1 MISRFEWMVALRYL
15 KSRRS
20 DGFISVIA
28 GFSLVGICLGVAVL
42 IIVMSVMNGFRE
54 ELLSRILGLNG
65 HVVVQGYGGELHD
78 YDDLAARVRA
88 IEGIKSVT
96 PLVYGQSLA
105 SNQGVA
111 SGAVIRGVDTEI
123 LKSHPFVSTNV
134 ISGSLDNF
142 EGSDA
147 IALGHRLAQQLFVG
161 VGDRLTLIAPKGT
174 PTPFGT
180 APRMRAFTVVATFEV
195 GVYDYDNAFVFM
207 PLEEAQIYFQIPPT
221 AVSALEIFIDEP
233 DEIDQFLRPLA
244 ALTGDAGVITDW
256 RQMNVSLFSALQ
268 VERNVMFLILTLI
281 ILVAVFNIISSLIM
295 LVKDKAR
302 DVAILRTM
310 GAAQGSVM
318 RIFMIAGASIGVAG
332 TLLGVAL
339 GVLLTVNIDNIQ
351 KGLESLTGTVLWNP
365 EIRFLTEMPHKMV
378 VSEVLATVIMALL
391 LSLLATIPP
400 ARRAARLDPVDV
412 LRYE

>member
-1 MISRFEWMVALRYL
+1 MNARFEWMVALRYL
-15 KSRRS
+15 RSRRS

-54 ELLSRILGLNG
+54 ELMSRILGLNG
-65 HVVVQGYGGELHD
+65 HIAVSGYAGELQD

-88 IEGIKSVT
+88 IPGIASVT
-96 PLVYGQSLA
+96 PLIHGQALA

-111 SGAVIRGVDTEI
+111 SGAIVRGIDTET
-123 LKSHPFVSTNV
+123 LKAHPFVSTNV
-134 ISGSLDNF
+134 ITGSLDDF
-142 EGSDA
+142 GGADA
-147 IALGHRLAQQLFVG
+147 IALGQRLASKLYVR
-161 VGDRLTLIAPKGT
+161 VGDRLTLIAPRGT
-174 PTPFGT
+174 ATPFGM

-195 GVYDYDNAFVFM
+195 GVYDYDNAFIFM
-207 PLEEAQIYFQIPPT
+207 PMEEAQIYFQIPG
-221 AVSALEIFIDEP
+221 AVSALEIFVDEP
-233 DEIDQFLRPLA
+233 DDMDQYLRPIA
-244 ALTGDAGVITDW
+244 ELTEQVGVITDW

-281 ILVAVFNIISSLIM
+281 ILVAAFNIVSSLIM

-310 GAAQGSVM
+310 GAAQGSIM
-318 RIFMIAGASIGVAG
+318 RIFMIAGASIGFIG

-339 GVLLTVNIDNIQ
+339 GVVLTVNINNIQ
-351 KGLESLTGTVLWNP
+351 KGLEKLTGTVLWNP
-365 EIRFLTEMPHKMV
+365 EIRFLTEMPSKMEF
-378 VSEVLATVIMALL
+378 SEVITIVIMALL
-391 LSLLATIPP
+391 LSFLATIPP
-400 ARRAARLDPVDV
+400 ARRASRLDPVDV

>member
-1 MISRFEWMVALRYL
+1 MNARFEWMVALRYL
-15 KSRRS
+15 RSRRS

-54 ELLSRILGLNG
+54 ELMSRILGLNG
-65 HVVVQGYGGELHD
+65 HIAVSGYAGELQD

-88 IEGIKSVT
+88 IPGIASVT
-96 PLVYGQSLA
+96 PLIHGQALA

-111 SGAVIRGVDTEI
+111 SGAIVRGIDTET
-123 LKSHPFVSTNV
+123 LKAHPFVSTNV
-134 ISGSLDNF
+134 ITGSLDDF
-142 EGSDA
+142 GGADA
-147 IALGHRLAQQLFVG
+147 IALGQRLASKLYVR
-161 VGDRLTLIAPKGT
+161 VGDRLTLIAPRGT
-174 PTPFGT
+174 ATPFGM

-195 GVYDYDNAFVFM
+195 GVYDYDNAFIFM
-207 PLEEAQIYFQIPPT
+207 PMEEAQIYFQIPG
-221 AVSALEIFIDEP
+221 AVSALETFVDEP
-233 DEIDQFLRPLA
+233 DDMDQYLRPIA
-244 ALTGDAGVITDW
+244 ELTEQVGVITDW

-281 ILVAVFNIISSLIM
+281 ILVAAFNIVSSLIM

-310 GAAQGSVM
+310 GAAQGSIM
-318 RIFMIAGASIGVAG
+318 RIFMIAGASIGFIG

-339 GVLLTVNIDNIQ
+339 GVVLTVNINNIQ
-351 KGLESLTGTVLWNP
+351 KGLEKLTGTVLWNP
-365 EIRFLTEMPHKMV
+365 EIRFLTEMPSKMEF
-378 VSEVLATVIMALL
+378 SEVITIVIMALL
-391 LSLLATIPP
+391 LSFLATIPP
-400 ARRAARLDPVDV
+400 ARRASRLDPVDV

>member
-1 MISRFEWMVALRYL
+1 MNARFEWMVALRYL

-54 ELLSRILGLNG
+54 ELMSRILGLNG
-65 HVVVQGYGGELHD
+65 HIAVSGYAGELHD

-88 IEGIKSVT
+88 IPGVASVT
-96 PLVYGQSLA
+96 PLIHGQSLA

-111 SGAVIRGVDTEI
+111 SGAIIRGIDTET
-123 LKSHPFVSTNV
+123 LKAHPFVSTNV
-134 ISGSLDNF
+134 LTGSLDDF
-142 EGSDA
+142 EGPDA
-147 IALGHRLAQQLFVG
+147 IALGQRLASQLYVR
-161 VGDRLTLIAPKGT
+161 VGDRLTLIAPRGT
-174 PTPFGT
+174 ATPFGT

-195 GVYDYDNAFVFM
+195 GVYDYDNAFIFM
-207 PLEEAQIYFQIPPT
+207 PMEEAQIYFQIPD
-221 AVSALEIFIDEP
+221 AVSALEIFVDEP
-233 DEIDQFLRPLA
+233 DDMDQYLRPIA
-244 ALTGDAGVITDW
+244 ELTEQVGIITDW

-281 ILVAVFNIISSLIM
+281 ILVAAFNIVSSLIM
-295 LVKDKAR
+295 LVKDKSR

-310 GAAQGSVM
+310 GAAQGSIM
-318 RIFMIAGASIGVAG
+318 RIFMIAGASIGFIG

-339 GVLLTVNIDNIQ
+339 GVVLTVNINNIQ
-351 KGLESLTGTVLWNP
+351 KGLEKLTGTVLWNP
-365 EIRFLTEMPHKMV
+365 EIRFLTEMPSKMELN
-378 VSEVLATVIMALL
+378 EVITIVIMALL
-391 LSLLATIPP
+391 LSFLATIPP
-400 ARRAARLDPVDV
+400 ARRASRLDPVDV